1 MELKMTKEELIK
13 YLKTLDDNTNVII
26 QTKKKNMKDSTLI
39 K

>member
-26 QTKKKNMKDSTLI
+26 QIEDEEKENDK
-39 K
+39 